1 MTISTQKQSSRL
13 QWLDVA
19 KGITIIL
26 MILGHTSIPGW
37 LSNFIF
43 AFHMPLFF
51 IASGWCTNW
60 AKDNYGAFLFKK
72 LRTLG
77 IPFLVY
83 SVAVILIARLAE
95 FQDIGW
101 CSVLANGWKGYALW
115 FVPVLF
121 FSLVVAKSIMCFISQ
136 KWLRY
141 VICGMLILGGAILR
155 YCHIYF
161 PWTLATVPYATF
173 LILLGSSLRKFQEYI
188 DKPRW
193 LILIVSLLLTIVIS
207 QNWRMDLAWNCITP
221 VIFLTLGAVAGTV
234 MMFTFSSYLTK
245 VSWPSIILQVIG
257 METFVI
263 MAFSQI
269 LCLAISHLFSCN
281 KIIEYAI
288 VFSLLLIIVLFKN
301 GINKLLGNKI
311 L

>member
-1 MTISTQKQSSRL
+1 MERNK
-13 QWLDVA
+13 WLDVA

-26 MILGHTSIPGW
+26 MVLGHTSIPDR

-60 AKDNYGAFLFKK
+60 AKDNYGSFVLKK

-83 SVAVILIARLAE
+83 SIAVILISWMAGY
-95 FQDIGW
+95 QKIGW
-101 CSVLANGWKGYALW
+101 ENVLAKGWKGYALW

-121 FSLVVAKSIMCFISQ
+121 LSLVIAKSIMYIINKS
-136 KWLRY
+136 WLRY
-141 VICGMLILGGAILR
+141 AICVLLILVGAFFSYRQISL
-155 YCHIYF
+155 
-161 PWTLATVPYATF
+161 PWTLATVPYATCLVLF
-173 LILLGSSLRKFQEYI
+173 GSSLRKFQEYI

-193 LILIVSLLLTIVIS
+193 WIFVVGLLLTIVIS
-207 QNWRMDLAWNCITP
+207 QNQRLDLAWNSITP
-221 VIFLTLGAVAGTV
+221 VVLLTLGAVAGTV

-245 VSWPSIILQVIG
+245 IQWLSRILQAIG
-257 METFVI
+257 KETFII

-269 LCLAISHLFSCN
+269 
-281 KIIEYAI
+281 IIIALNQYTALGSI
-288 VFSLLLIIVLFKN
+288 PRYCILVVLLLFLARLKKQ
-301 GINKLLGNKI
+301 INKKDNGFSFKMMEE
-311 L
+311 

>member
-1 MTISTQKQSSRL
+1 MEAKRV

-26 MILGHTSIPGW
+26 MVLGHTSIPER

-51 IASGWCTNW
+51 IESGWCTNW
-60 AKDNYGAFLFKK
+60 AKDNYGTFVLKK

-83 SVAVILIARLAE
+83 SIAVVLIAWLADYRE
-95 FQDIGW
+95 IEWRGVLVKGW
-101 CSVLANGWKGYALW
+101 EGYALW

-121 FSLVVAKSIMCFISQ
+121 FSLVVAKFVMCFVN
-136 KWLRY
+136 KEWLRY
-141 VICGMLILGGAILR
+141 AICVLLILGGALLR
-155 YCHIYF
+155 YRHIYL
-161 PWTLATVPYATF
+161 PWTLATVPYATC
-173 LILLGSSLRKFQEYI
+173 LVLLGSSLRKFQEYI

-193 LILIVSLLLTIVIS
+193 WILIVSLLLTIVIS

-221 VIFLTLGAVAGTV
+221 VVLLTIGAVAGTV

-245 VSWPSIILQVIG
+245 ISWLSRILQAIG
-257 METFVI
+257 KETFII

-269 LCLAISHLFSCN
+269 LCLAISHFFTLN
-281 KIIEYAI
+281 KLVEYGLM
-288 VFSLLLIIVLFKN
+288 FSLLLVIVLIKN
-301 GINKLLGNKI
+301 GINKSAKQKI

>member
-1 MTISTQKQSSRL
+1 MEAKRV

-26 MILGHTSIPGW
+26 MVLGHTSIPGW

-43 AFHMPLFF
+43 AFHMPLFY

-60 AKDNYGAFLFKK
+60 AKEDYGPFVFKK
-72 LRTLG
+72 MRALG

-83 SVAVILIARLAE
+83 SVCVILIAWFAE
-95 FQDIGW
+95 YHDIGW
-101 CSVLANGWKGYALW
+101 RSVLLKGWEGYALW

-121 FSLVVAKSIMCFISQ
+121 FSFVVAKAIMSFISQ

-141 VICGMLILGGAILR
+141 TICVLLILGGALLR
-155 YCHIYF
+155 YRHIYL
-161 PWTLATVPYATF
+161 PWALATVPYATC
-173 LILLGSSLRKFQEYI
+173 LVLLGSSLRMFQKYI

-193 LILIVSLLLTIVIS
+193 WILIVSLLLTIVIS

-221 VIFLTLGAVAGTV
+221 VVLLTIGAVAGTA
-234 MMFTFSSYLTK
+234 MMFTFSSFLTK
-245 VSWPSIILQVIG
+245 IPWVAKILQAIG
-257 METFVI
+257 KETFVI

-269 LCLAISHLFSCN
+269 LCLAISHFFALN
-281 KIIEYAI
+281 KLVEYGLM
-288 VFSLLLIIVLFKN
+288 FSLLLVIVLIKN
-301 GINKLLGNKI
+301 GINKIAKQKI

>member
-1 MTISTQKQSSRL
+1 MEAKRV

-26 MILGHTSIPGW
+26 MVLGHTSIPER

-60 AKDNYGAFLFKK
+60 AKDNYGTFVLKK

-83 SVAVILIARLAE
+83 SIAVVLIAWLADYRE
-95 FQDIGW
+95 IEWRGVLVKGW
-101 CSVLANGWKGYALW
+101 EGYALW

-121 FSLVVAKSIMCFISQ
+121 FSLVVAKFVMCFVN
-136 KWLRY
+136 KEWLRY
-141 VICGMLILGGAILR
+141 AICVLLILGGALLR
-155 YCHIYF
+155 YRHIYL
-161 PWTLATVPYATF
+161 PWTLATVPYATC
-173 LILLGSSLRKFQEYI
+173 LVLLGSSLRKFQEYI

-193 LILIVSLLLTIVIS
+193 WILIVTLLLTIVIS

-221 VIFLTLGAVAGTV
+221 VVLLTIGAVAGTV
-234 MMFTFSSYLTK
+234 MMFTFSSYLAK
-245 VSWPSIILQVIG
+245 ISLLSKILQAIG
-257 METFVI
+257 KETFII

-269 LCLAISHLFSCN
+269 GCLAISHFFILN
-281 KIIEYAI
+281 KLVEYGLM
-288 VFSLLLIIVLFKN
+288 FSLLFVIVLIKN
-301 GINKLLGNKI
+301 GINRIAKRKI

>member
-1 MTISTQKQSSRL
+1 MEAKRV

-26 MILGHTSIPGW
+26 MVLGHTSIPER

-51 IASGWCTNW
+51 IASGLCTNW
-60 AKDNYGAFLFKK
+60 AKDNYGTFVLKK

-83 SVAVILIARLAE
+83 SIAVVLIAWLADYRE
-95 FQDIGW
+95 IEWRGVIVKGW
-101 CSVLANGWKGYALW
+101 EGYALW

-121 FSLVVAKSIMCFISQ
+121 FSLVVAKSIMCFVN
-136 KWLRY
+136 KVWLRY
-141 VICGMLILGGAILR
+141 AICVLLILGGALLR
-155 YCHIYF
+155 YRHIYL
-161 PWTLATVPYATF
+161 PWTLATVPYATC
-173 LILLGSSLRKFQEYI
+173 LVLLGSSLRKFQEYI

-193 LILIVSLLLTIVIS
+193 WILIVTLLLTVVIS

-221 VIFLTLGAVAGTV
+221 VVLLTIGAMAGTV

-245 VSWPSIILQVIG
+245 ISWLSKILQAIG
-257 METFVI
+257 KETFII

-269 LCLAISHLFSCN
+269 LCLAISHFFTLN
-281 KIIEYAI
+281 KLVEYGLM
-288 VFSLLLIIVLFKN
+288 FSLLLVIVLIKN
-301 GINKLLGNKI
+301 GINKIAKQKI

>member
-1 MTISTQKQSSRL
+1 MEAKRV

-26 MILGHTSIPGW
+26 MVLGHTSIPER

-60 AKDNYGAFLFKK
+60 AKDNYGTFVLKK

-83 SVAVILIARLAE
+83 SIAVVLIAWLADYRE
-95 FQDIGW
+95 IEWRGVLVKGW
-101 CSVLANGWKGYALW
+101 EGYALW

-121 FSLVVAKSIMCFISQ
+121 FSLVVAKFVMCFVN
-136 KWLRY
+136 KEWLRY
-141 VICGMLILGGAILR
+141 AICVLLILGGALLR
-155 YCHIYF
+155 YRHIYL
-161 PWTLATVPYATF
+161 PWTLATVPYATC
-173 LILLGSSLRKFQEYI
+173 LVLLGSSLRKFQEYI

-193 LILIVSLLLTIVIS
+193 WILIVSLLLTIVIS

-221 VIFLTLGAVAGTV
+221 VVLLTIGAVAGTV

-245 VSWPSIILQVIG
+245 ISWLSRILQAIG
-257 METFVI
+257 KETFII

-269 LCLAISHLFSCN
+269 LCLAISHFFTLN
-281 KIIEYAI
+281 KLVEYGLM
-288 VFSLLLIIVLFKN
+288 FSLLLVIVLIKN
-301 GINKLLGNKI
+301 GINKSAKQKI

>member
-1 MTISTQKQSSRL
+1 MESKRV

-26 MILGHTSIPGW
+26 MVLGHTSIPNC

-60 AKDNYGAFLFKK
+60 TKDNYGAFVLKK

-83 SVAVILIARLAE
+83 SVAVILIARLSGYQE
-95 FQDIGW
+95 IEWRG
-101 CSVLANGWKGYALW
+101 VLAKGWEGYALW

-121 FSLVVAKSIMCFISQ
+121 LSLVIAKSIMSFIN
-136 KWLRY
+136 KVWFRY
-141 VICGMLILGGAILR
+141 AICVLLILGGALLR
-155 YCHIYF
+155 YRHIYLS
-161 PWTLATVPYATF
+161 WTLATVPYATC
-173 LILLGSSLRKFQEYI
+173 LVLLGSSLRKFQGYI
-188 DKPRW
+188 DEPRW
-193 LILIVSLLLTIVIS
+193 WIFVIGLVLTIAIS
-207 QNWRMDLAWNCITP
+207 QNWRMDLAWNSITP
-221 VIFLTLGAVAGTV
+221 VIFLTLGAIAGTV

-245 VSWPSIILQVIG
+245 FSWVAKTIQTIG
-257 METFVI
+257 KETFII

-269 LCLAISHLFSCN
+269 LCLAISHFLTLNKLVVYGLMFSSLFV
-281 KIIEYAI
+281 I
-288 VFSLLLIIVLFKN
+288 VHIKN
-301 GINKLLGNKI
+301 GINKIAKRNI

>member
-1 MTISTQKQSSRL
+1 MEAKRV

-26 MILGHTSIPGW
+26 MVLGHTSIPER

-51 IASGWCTNW
+51 IASGLCTNW
-60 AKDNYGAFLFKK
+60 AKDNYGTFVLKK

-83 SVAVILIARLAE
+83 SIAVVLIAWLADYRE
-95 FQDIGW
+95 IEWRGVIVKGW
-101 CSVLANGWKGYALW
+101 EGYALW

-121 FSLVVAKSIMCFISQ
+121 FSLVVAKSIMCFVN
-136 KWLRY
+136 KVWLRY
-141 VICGMLILGGAILR
+141 AICVLLILGGALLR
-155 YCHIYF
+155 YRHIYL
-161 PWTLATVPYATF
+161 PWTLSTVPYATC
-173 LILLGSSLRKFQEYI
+173 LVLLGSSLRKFQEYI

-193 LILIVSLLLTIVIS
+193 WILIVTLLLTVVIS

-221 VIFLTLGAVAGTV
+221 VVLLTIGAMAGTV

-245 VSWPSIILQVIG
+245 ISWLSKILQAIG
-257 METFVI
+257 KETFII

-269 LCLAISHLFSCN
+269 LCLAISHFFTLN
-281 KIIEYAI
+281 KLVEYGLM
-288 VFSLLLIIVLFKN
+288 FSLLLVIVLIKN
-301 GINKLLGNKI
+301 GINKIAKQKI